1 MQTLHKSTKYKE
13 LVRSL
18 KIDCRKC
25 SGLCCTALYFSKSEG
40 FPNDKPAGKPCTNL
54 MSDFS
59 CAVHKKLM
67 QYNLKGCMAF
77 DCLGAGQKVTSD
89 IYGGVSWK
97 QRPEAASEI
106 FQVFLAVWQLHQ
118 MVWYLAEAA
127 AVIPA
132 EKLAEDIDALITE
145 YKNMTALPPDQ
156 ILQIDIEEY
165 RTRVNLILKK
175 AGELTANSIAP
186 GKNTVRRSDNM
197 GKNFKKA
204 NLDGQD
210 LSMSLLIAANLE
222 GCSLF
227 GTNFLGADMRDTNI
241 RNADL
246 SESLFLTQAQVNAA
260 QGNVNTKLPKTL
272 CRPKSW
278 KGQ

>member
-175 AGELTANSIAP
+175 AEELTANSIAP

-260 QGNVNTKLPKTL
+260 QGNENTKLPKTL

>member
-1 MQTLHKSTKYKE
+1 MQTLHKSTQYKE

-145 YKNMTALPPDQ
+145 YKNMTALPSDQ

-260 QGNVNTKLPKTL
+260 RGNENTKLPKTL

>member
-1 MQTLHKSTKYKE
+1 
-13 LVRSL
+13 
-18 KIDCRKC
+18 
-25 SGLCCTALYFSKSEG
+25 
-40 FPNDKPAGKPCTNL
+40 
-54 MSDFS
+54 
-59 CAVHKKLM
+59 M

-145 YKNMTALPPDQ
+145 YKNMTALPSDQ

-260 QGNVNTKLPKTL
+260 QGNENTKLPKTL
-272 CRPKSW
+272 CRQKSW

>member
-1 MQTLHKSTKYKE
+1 MQTLHKSTQYKE